1 MDKPRVFSYNGKI
14 YSEAYYTDDTKHYD
28 GDLSDLLYAIEKDNP
43 NIYREETIT
52 VRYVGDEYFG
62 TDEDKADEEV
72 IDDILFQGFELD
84 LEEVTEEAIE

>member
-1 MDKPRVFSYNGKI
+1 MSKPRTFIYNGKI

-43 NIYREETIT
+43 NIYKEETVT

-62 TDEDKADEEV
+62 TDEDKSDEEV
-72 IDDILFQGFELD
+72 IDDIIWQGYEVI
-84 LEEVTEEAIE
+84 EEVSE